1 MKHSSGGITL
11 LFALIVTLF
20 SLGVIFLLNYSLII
34 GLEVNRIDY
43 INTQLKNNIES
54 AKQIVNSAD
63 LPFFDL
69 DNPATIE
76 TINTGTIVL
85 KKSEKRAAK
94 FWGQHNYVDFG
105 DKNEHR
111 LSDQFTISIWCM
123 PQNFP
128 IDGIDLPQN
137 NESVL
142 SKGSTNTMDPGT
154 GYEFLFN
161 RYDNNTKARLKFF
174 VTLENDGGGQ
184 ELFIVQKDNI
194 IDDTWLHCVVTYN
207 GSYLRMFVDGN
218 LVDQVE
224 AAGSVYWP
232 AAERSLFLGKRGGT
246 LYSGMLR
253 NVGLW
258 SVALTDAAVLE
269 MHTKGLNFNPLI
281 GSNNYQNQED
291 LKAFYRLN
299 ETGGLYIYDS
309 SIHQNNGTITNNFLN
324 QSAFTTIADSFS
336 YYIQTD
342 YLGHTRVEHYK

>member
-63 LPFFDL
+63 LPFFHL

-111 LSDQFTISIWCM
+111 LSDQFTISVWFK

-128 IDGIDLPQN
+128 INGIDLPSDY
-137 NESVL
+137 EPIL
-142 SKGSTNTMDPGT
+142 SKGSTNSSNPGT
-154 GYEFLFN
+154 GYEFFFN
-161 RYDNNTKARLKFF
+161 RYDGNSKARLRFF
-174 VTLENDGGGQ
+174 VTLEGDDNELTLFTVHKND
-184 ELFIVQKDNI
+184 IV
-194 IDDTWLHCVVTYN
+194 DDIWVHCIVTYN
-207 GSYLRMFVDGN
+207 GSSLKMFIDGN
-218 LVDQVE
+218 LVHE
-224 AAGSVYWP
+224 TAASGSVYWP
-232 AAERSLFLGKRGGT
+232 AAERRLFLGKRGGT

-324 QSAFTTIADSFS
+324 QSAFTTITDSFS

>member
-63 LPFFDL
+63 LPFFHL

-111 LSDQFTISIWCM
+111 LSNQFTISIWCM

-137 NESVL
+137 NESIL
-142 SKGSTNTMDPGT
+142 SKGSTNTVDPGT
-154 GYEFLFN
+154 GYEFLFI

-174 VTLENDGGGQ
+174 VTLENDDGEQ

-194 IDDTWLHCVVTYN
+194 VDDTWLHCVVTYN
-207 GSYLRMFVDGN
+207 GSFLRMFVNGN
-218 LVDQVE
+218 LEHQVA
-224 AAGSVYWP
+224 AAGSVYWTD
-232 AAERSLFLGKRGGT
+232 AERRLFLGKRGGT

-258 SVALTDAAVLE
+258 SNALNDAGVLE
-269 MHTKGLNFNPLI
+269 AHTKGLNFNPLVN
-281 GSNNYQNQED
+281 GNNYQQKED

-309 SIHQNNGTITNNFLN
+309 SIYQNTGTITNNFMN
-324 QSAFTTIADSFS
+324 QSAFVTVTDSFS
-336 YYIQTD
+336 FYIQTS
-342 YLGHTRVEHYK
+342 YLGHSRVEFYK